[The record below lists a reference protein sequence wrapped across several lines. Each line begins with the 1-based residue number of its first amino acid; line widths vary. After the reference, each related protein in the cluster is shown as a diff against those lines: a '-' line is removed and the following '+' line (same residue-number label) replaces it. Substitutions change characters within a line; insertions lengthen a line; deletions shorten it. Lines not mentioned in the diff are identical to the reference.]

1 MTGDYLPRHWLQRD
15 NLDQLH
21 ISMGDGSFKENYAA
35 WFD

>member
-21 ISMGDGSFKENYAA
+21 ISMGDGKLCRMV
-35 WFD
+35 